1 MVGTTNGSG
10 GRSRRRFLTA
20 TGIAAGVGLVGI
32 PMTGVAADRTYDT
45 YRYHG
50 HAPAPVAEELVVQGN
65 WAFVASKGISTV
77 DLHDPTSPTLAGRNA
92 GHHHGDTADVDV
104 DGNLAALT
112 HNSGDGGVSFFD
124 ISDPAN
130 PEYLDF
136 YRAASHVHNLYLEDG
151 YAYLTIIDS
160 FEHSRLVIVD
170 ATGVLD
176 GEPPETLEGPK
187 ETRDATDVAD
197 DERGT
202 NGSWMLRD
210 ARTDMAE
217 AGVNPL
223 HDIFVHDG
231 LAYLCYWEAGIVV
244 VDVSGEPHAED
255 APGSSAVATKTN
267 PVAVAHFGA
276 VDYADDKES
285 NYANDQLRYVGGGQ
299 RSNAHYVQPSSDGD
313 FTFVGSETFPGP
325 AVPPGGDEFHAN
337 GDHGGIR
344 VFDTTCPDIGRI
356 EDTGTAVYPRADGVS
371 SLPARKKDPIRDN
384 DDDPA
389 PGDQGD
395 AVQKD
400 SVKAENNRNVAD
412 MVAYIPAPEQPDD
425 VALTAHNFDVT
436 DTKLFTSWYQGGI
449 RAYDIADPTNP
460 EELAA
465 FAPDGT
471 AFWTAE
477 NLAAAQGDTYF
488 TVASDIAKGA
498 VVLELTSGSGLL
510 P

>member
-1 MVGTTNGSG
+1 MVANTNGG
-10 GRSRRRFLTA
+10 GSRRRFLTGA
-20 TGIAAGVGLVGI
+20 GIVAGLGLVGI
-32 PMTGVAADRTYDT
+32 PMTGVAASRRYDT

-50 HAPAPVAEELVVQGN
+50 HAPVPVAEELVVQGN

-77 DLHDPTSPTLAGRNA
+77 DLGEPTNPRLAGRNP

-112 HNSGDGGVSFFD
+112 HNTGEGGVSFFD
-124 ISDPAN
+124 VSDPAR

-136 YRAASHVHNLYLEDG
+136 YHAASHVHNLYLQDG

-160 FEHSRLVIVD
+160 FDHSRLVVVD

-176 GEPPETLEGPK
+176 GEPPRTLEGP
-187 ETRDATDVAD
+187 RGAQDASEVQAA
-197 DERGT
+197 ERGT

-210 ARTDMAE
+210 ARKDMAE

-223 HDIFVHDG
+223 HDIFVQDG
-231 LAYLCYWEAGIVV
+231 LAYLCYWEAGVVV
-244 VDVSGEPHAED
+244 VDVSGEPYAED
-255 APGSSAVATKTN
+255 EPGSAIVASKTN

-276 VDYADDKES
+276 VDYADDKEP
-285 NYANDQLRYVGGGQ
+285 NYARDQLRYVGGGQ
-299 RSNAHYVQPSSDGD
+299 RSNAHYVQPSPDGAY
-313 FTFVGSETFPGP
+313 TFVGAETFPGP
-325 AVPPGGDEFHAN
+325 AVPPGGEALKVN

-344 VFDTTCPDIGRI
+344 VFDTSCPAIGRI
-356 EDTGTAVYPRADGVS
+356 DDTGTAVYPVADGVS
-371 SLPARKKDPIRDN
+371 ALPARKKDPIEDN
-384 DDDPA
+384 DEDPA
-389 PGDQGD
+389 EGDQGD

-400 SVKAENNRNVAD
+400 SVGATNERNVAD

-436 DTKLFTSWYQGGI
+436 ETKLFASWYQGGI
-449 RAYDIADPTNP
+449 RAYDVDDPTNP
-460 EELAA
+460 VELAA

-477 NLAAAQGDTYF
+477 NLADAQGDTYF
-488 TVASDIAKGA
+488 TVASDIGKGA